1 MNELHRTPL
10 ERRLSSCSFQCEVI
24 PFFYS
29 CSCLTFGLFCWC
41 CCFSSNFLCPA
52 PFCILSLFAEGLNP
66 CWKVMLWELPR
77 HFPPWPWTWPSVL
90 PIKKIKKKTSF
101 PGVSD
106 SWRCSDLTSASVTSG
121 HSLSLSSLHREKASF
136 LHVSID
142 QEPFCLSRGILCTC
156 GYTCQL
162 TNHRQLFVCSVH
174 VLFQDFCL
182 FLPTFTHFTAHQLS
196 RRWESRTRID
206 SSCSIISTC

>member
-1 MNELHRTPL
+1 MWSNPFLLQLFMPDLWPLLLVLLLLIQFSVSSSILHSEFVCRRPEPML
-10 ERRLSSCSFQCEVI
+10 ESDAVRAPQTLSS
-24 PFFYS
+24 
-29 CSCLTFGLFCWC
+29 LALDLA
-41 CCFSSNFLCPA
+41 FSTPY
-52 PFCILSLFAEGLNP
+52 
-66 CWKVMLWELPR
+66 
-77 HFPPWPWTWPSVL
+77 
-90 PIKKIKKKTSF
+90 KKNLKKTSF